1 MKDGPDNQAGMGRRT
16 VLAAAAA
23 AVPAA
28 IGLPAA
34 IVVPALGTTAAAA
47 ATASPGRA
55 IRAYEIGP
63 GSPDDALGLRLVT
76 RPAPQPGPGEV
87 VMRVRAT
94 GLIARDSA
102 LMRGSYSGGRVP
114 TRIPLS
120 DNAGEVLTL
129 GAGVEQVAVGD
140 RVTLTHFSRW
150 LDGPWDSALMQ
161 YDRSVNVDGFL
172 CEQAVVPAASL
183 VRIPGSLS
191 FVQASTLQSAG
202 LTAWRALVVEGGV
215 KAGDVVLTL
224 GTGGVS
230 LFNLQLAKAQG
241 ATVIVTSSSDEK
253 LARMKALG
261 ADFGINYRRTPAW
274 AREVLA
280 LTGEHGAD
288 IVLNTVGYAEM
299 ERCLM
304 ACANNARLVHIGS
317 GKAQAPFDA
326 LPNLMVRNVSL
337 KGITV
342 GSRRMFEDLVKAV
355 VANRI
360 SPVID
365 RVFPFEQAVEAVR
378 FFESGERLGKV
389 VIEVG

>member
-1 MKDGPDNQAGMGRRT
+1 MSDRSPRGPGVDRRT

-23 AVPAA
+23 LAVP
-28 IGLPAA
+28 
-34 IVVPALGTTAAAA
+34 VAAAREP
-47 ATASPGRA
+47 ASGGTMQ
-55 IRAYEIGP
+55 AYEIGP
-63 GSPDDALGLRLVT
+63 GGPDEALSLRQVT
-76 RPAPQPGPGEV
+76 RPAPRPGPREV

-102 LMRGSYSGGRVP
+102 LLRGTYGVGRVP

-120 DNAGEVLTL
+120 DNAGEVLAL
-129 GAGVEQVAVGD
+129 GAGVDEVAVGD
-140 RVTLTHFSRW
+140 RVMLTHFSRW
-150 LDGPWDSALMQ
+150 LDGPWDSAHLQ
-161 YDRSVNVDGFL
+161 HDRSVNVDGFL

-183 VRIPGSLS
+183 VRIPDGLS

-261 ADFGINYRRTPAW
+261 ADVGINYRRTPSW
-274 AREVLA
+274 EREVLA
-280 LTGEHGAD
+280 RTAGHGAD

-304 ACANNARLVHIGS
+304 ACADNARLVHIGS
-317 GKAQAPFDA
+317 GKAQAPFNA
-326 LPNLMVRNVSL
+326 LPNLMVRNVTF

-365 RVFPFEQAVEAVR
+365 RVFPFGQAVEAVR
-378 FFESGERLGKV
+378 FFEGGERVGKV

>member
-1 MKDGPDNQAGMGRRT
+1 MSDRSQRGPGVDRRT

-23 AVPAA
+23 LAMPV
-28 IGLPAA
+28 
-34 IVVPALGTTAAAA
+34 AAAREP
-47 ATASPGRA
+47 ASGGTMQ
-55 IRAYEIGP
+55 AYEIGP
-63 GSPDDALGLRLVT
+63 GGPDGALGLRQVT
-76 RPAPQPGPGEV
+76 RPAPRPGPREV

-102 LMRGSYSGGRVP
+102 LLRGTYGGGRVP

-120 DNAGEVLTL
+120 DNAGEVLAL
-129 GAGVEQVAVGD
+129 GPGVDEVAVGE
-140 RVTLTHFSRW
+140 RVMLTHFSRW
-150 LDGPWDSALMQ
+150 LDGPWDSAYLQ
-161 YDRSVNVDGFL
+161 HDRSVNVDGFL

-183 VRIPGSLS
+183 VRIPDGLS
-191 FVQASTLQSAG
+191 FAQASTLQSAG

-261 ADFGINYRRTPAW
+261 ADVGINYRRTPAW
-274 AREVLA
+274 EREVLA
-280 LTGEHGAD
+280 RTAGHGAD

-304 ACANNARLVHIGS
+304 ACADNARLVHIGS
-317 GKAQAPFDA
+317 GKAQAPFNA
-326 LPNLMVRNVSL
+326 LPNLMVRNVSF

-342 GSRRMFEDLVKAV
+342 GSRRMFEDLAKAV

-365 RVFPFEQAVEAVR
+365 RVFPFGQAIEAVR
-378 FFESGERLGKV
+378 FFEGGERVGKV